1 MWKCKK
7 CGEEIGVRKGM
18 LFMLN
23 KKKET
28 TGDDLSMY
36 DTDYYECSHCHNYS
50 CSGVEEIAEWEEED
64 ERD

>member
-1 MWKCKK
+1 MWVCKK

-18 LFMLN
+18 LFKLN

>member
-18 LFMLN
+18 LFKLN

-36 DTDYYECSHCHNYS
+36 DTDYF
-50 CSGVEEIAEWEEED
+50 
-64 ERD
+64 

>member
-7 CGEEIGVRKGM
+7 CGEEVGVRMGILVK
-18 LFMLN
+18 LN
-23 KKKET
+23 SKKET

-50 CSGVEEIAEWEEED
+50 YSDVEEIDNWEED
-64 ERD
+64 

>member
-7 CGEEIGVRKGM
+7 CGEEVGVRMGILVK
-18 LFMLN
+18 LN
-23 KKKET
+23 SKKET

-50 CSGVEEIAEWEEED
+50 YSDVEEIANWEED
-64 ERD
+64 

>member
-7 CGEEIGVRKGM
+7 CGGEVGVRMGILVK
-18 LFMLN
+18 LN
-23 KKKET
+23 SKKET

-50 CSGVEEIAEWEEED
+50 YSDVEEIANWEED
-64 ERD
+64 

>member
-7 CGEEIGVRKGM
+7 CGEEVGVRMGILVK
-18 LFMLN
+18 LN
-23 KKKET
+23 SKKET

-50 CSGVEEIAEWEEED
+50 YSDEEEIANWEED
-64 ERD
+64 